1 MPCQA
6 LGLVPVL
13 SCWEPLAAGYTPPCM
28 ALHPG
33 VHITAC
39 TGEGTHIRCSSFFIF
54 FPKKKEKVLSLLR
67 IKPPHIIRLR
77 IPTPRGDCSRAGT
90 RSVAQPRAAPV
101 TPRAHGQWRLTRL
114 RLWVEQNLSHGDTP
128 AAPGYKGW
136 PVLTG
141 AGFPLLFSCDING
154 NDPGFMNPR
163 WKMSGVESRAGP
175 EVMFPFARLTLSR
188 ACVAIWNLGQGLVV
202 FPVSKTASTC
212 AVQTKIIVMKL
223 LQLLTSVPSQSVR
236 KRGLFPVCPN
246 KQAVFGVCLHTV
258 GQEEGCAVYKR
269 SRARNTASIAQLY
282 HRWGDTNHVV

>member
-1 MPCQA
+1 MCT
-6 LGLVPVL
+6 
-13 SCWEPLAAGYTPPCM
+13 S
-28 ALHPG
+28 
-33 VHITAC
+33 TAC

-54 FPKKKEKVLSLLR
+54 PPPKKRKSVELAENKTPSHYQTAHSHSQGRLQQGWHSLCR
-67 IKPPHIIRLR
+67 
-77 IPTPRGDCSRAGT
+77 T
-90 RSVAQPRAAPV
+90 
-101 TPRAHGQWRLTRL
+101 
-114 RLWVEQNLSHGDTP
+114 
-128 AAPGYKGW
+128 APGSTGDPACSWTVAPDSPPSLGGAKPLAWRHPCCPRVQRLASAHVW
-136 PVLTG
+136 PAG

-163 WKMSGVESRAGP
+163 WKMSGVESRAAP
-175 EVMFPFARLTLSR
+175 EAMFPFARLTLSR